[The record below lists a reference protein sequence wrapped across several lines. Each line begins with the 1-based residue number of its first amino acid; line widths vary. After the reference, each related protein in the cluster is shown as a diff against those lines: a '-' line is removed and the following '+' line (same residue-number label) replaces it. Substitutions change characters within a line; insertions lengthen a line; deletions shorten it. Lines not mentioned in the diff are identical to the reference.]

1 MPVHYSI
8 SSATSVVYVKVV
20 GDLSY
25 PDLIEHINQLSED
38 ELYRAPMKNIFDY
51 RLCTNNR
58 LTISETRQYANKKIS
73 LSHVFLN
80 EMCAIIAP
88 QDINYGLGRFQEIIT
103 SSSNFL
109 TCVFRS
115 LEEGLSWLD
124 IDPCEFQDVVF

>member
-8 SSATSVVYVKVV
+8 SSSTSVVYVKVV
-20 GDLSY
+20 NDLCY

-38 ELYRAPMKNIFDY
+38 ERYHAPMKNIFDY
-51 RLCTNNR
+51 RLCINNQ
-58 LTISETRQYANKKIS
+58 LTISEARQYAIKKIS

-88 QDINYGLGRFQEIIT
+88 QDINYGLGRFQEIMT

-115 LEEGLSWLD
+115 LGEGLSWLGVVSS
-124 IDPCEFQDVVF
+124 EFKDVVF